1 MGMGI
6 PMEDD
11 VKDVRKKCRALL
23 RAMEAQE
30 RLGNALEVW
39 TENLLPAINILGNDG
54 LDDQTFSTTFRDF
67 AAIQHLFLVP

>member
-1 MGMGI
+1 MGI
-6 PMEDD
+6 PTEDN

-30 RLGNALEVW
+30 KLGNALEAW

-67 AAIQHLFLVP
+67 SAV